1 WRQHLSG
8 APALLE
14 LPTDHRRPPL
24 RSYAGGR
31 VSLALSPALTAGLRQ
46 LGQRHGATLFMTLL
60 AGWSSLLSRFSG
72 QDDVVIGTPVAN
84 RPRSELESLIG
95 FFVNTLALRIRPE
108 GGLSVAALLEQVK
121 AVMLAA
127 HAHQD
132 LPFEQVVEAL
142 QPPRSLGHSPIFQV
156 MLALNNTP
164 GGGEFS
170 LPELSLEP
178 LQAPHTTAQFD
189 LSLALVEA
197 DGGLIGSLEY
207 ASDLFERATIERMAG
222 HLQVLLEGM
231 VADDQQAVAELPLLS
246 CEQRRQVLE
255 SFNDTAAAYPAD
267 KLLHQLFEEQAAQQ
281 PDALAVVDETASL
294 TYSELN
300 ARANRLAHY
309 LIGLGI
315 QPDDR
320 VAICAQ
326 RSLEMVVGL
335 LGILKAGGA
344 YVPLDPGYPSERLH
358 YMLEDSAPVAVLV
371 QAALQECLPA
381 VNVPQVVLDSVDLSS
396 GTGGLPCGNPDLD
409 ALGLTSRMPAY
420 VMYTS
425 GSSGVPKGVLIEHRS
440 VLRLV
445 INNPY
450 ARITTEDCVAH
461 GANTAFDASTWEIWS
476 ALLNGAKLL
485 VVSQATL
492 LNAARLNHVLI
503 EGGVT
508 ALWLTAG
515 LFNEYVDVLAAAFS
529 RLRYLLVGGDVLDP
543 VSVAKVL
550 SRAHRPRHL
559 INGYGPT
566 ETTTF
571 ASTYEIHA
579 LSDNSRSIPI
589 GRPIGNTRIYLLDA
603 HGQPVPIGVSGE
615 IHIGGAGVARGYLNL
630 PELTAERFLD
640 DPFSAEPAAR
650 MYKSGD
656 LGRWLADGNIEYLGR
671 NDDQVKLRG
680 FRIELGEIESR
691 LSECPGVREAVVL
704 VREHRPGDKR
714 LVAYLTA
721 QEGVEL
727 LAAQLREQLSQGLAE
742 YMIPSA
748 FVTLARFPL
757 TPNGK
762 LDRRALPA
770 PEDDAYASRDYEA
783 PAGDVEHA
791 LAEIWQV
798 LLGLERVGRHDHFF
812 ELGGH
817 SLLAVQLV
825 SRLRQRFEVE
835 VALRDVFAEPT
846 LQGLARQVANARLS
860 AQTPLTLLTPV
871 DRNLPLPLSWAQ
883 QRLWFLDQ
891 LDRAAGAAY
900 HIPAGL
906 RLRGRLDSDALQA
919 TLDRIVARHETL
931 RTHFALHE
939 GQAIQVIAPATQGF
953 ALVTHDLRALD
964 SAAQH
969 EAVERLAGEE
979 ALAPFDLSSGPL
991 IRGRLVQ
998 LSETEHIL
1006 LVTQH
1011 HIVSDGWST
1020 GVLLHEIGTLYRAF
1034 SQGLADPLP
1043 ALAFQYV
1050 DYAAWQR
1057 QWLQGE
1063 TLQTQVDF
1071 WRQHLSGAP
1080 ALLEL
1085 PTDHR
1090 RPPLRSYAG
1099 GRVSLALSPAL
1110 TTGLRQL
1117 GQRHGATLFM
1127 TLLAGWS
1134 SLLSR
1139 FSGQDDVVI
1148 GTPVANRPR
1157 SELESLIGFF
1167 VNTLALRIRPEGRL
1181 SVAALLE
1188 QVKTVML
1195 AAHAHQD
1202 LPFEQVVEALQPP
1215 RSLGHSPIFQ
1225 VMLALNNTPG
1235 GGEFSL
1241 PELSLEPLQAPHTTA
1256 QFDLSLALVEADG
1269 GLIGSL
1275 EYASDLFERATIER
1289 MAGHLQVLLEGMVAD
1304 DQQAVGELP
1313 LLSCEQRRQ
1322 VLESFN
1328 DTAAAYPADK
1338 LIHQLFE
1345 EQAAQQ
1351 PDALAVVDD
1360 AGSLTYGELNTRA
1373 NRLAHYLIGLGIQP
1387 DDRVAICAQRSLEMV
1402 VGLLGIF
1409 KAGGAYVPLDP
1420 AYPEQR
1426 LRYMLEDST
1435 PVAVLVQAETRA
1447 LLGELAVPTLDLQDA
1462 DWEVEAEH
1470 NPVVPAITPQHLAY
1484 VIYTSGSSGK
1494 PKGVGGPH
1502 QAMVNRLYWMH
1513 STFGGQRLEKHAQK
1527 TSISFLDSVTETL
1540 MPLLFGAQLHIVSPL
1555 ASRDPIQLWQ
1565 AVTEH
1570 QLTRLVLVP
1579 SLLEELSRIENRQIS
1594 PEKRLIVCSGEVF
1607 SSSLLARTRAWLPSA
1622 TILNFYGSSEAAG
1635 DSTFYLCDS
1644 AVQAGHSLPIG
1655 RPIANTRIY
1664 LLDANGQPV
1673 PIGVIGEIHIGGAGV
1688 ARGYLNMPELTAERF
1703 LDDPFSA
1710 EPAARMYRSG
1720 DLGRWLADGNI
1731 EYLGRNDDQVKLR
1744 GFRIELGEIESKLSE
1759 CPGVRE
1765 AVVLVREHRP
1775 GDKRLVA
1782 YLKAQEGA
1790 VLSAAQLRE
1799 QLSQGLAEYMIPSAF
1814 VTLARFPQTPSGK
1827 LDRRALPAPE
1837 DDAYASR
1844 VYEAPAGD
1852 VEHALADIWQV
1863 LLGLERVGRH
1873 DHFFELGGHSLLAVQ
1888 LVSRLRQRFEVE
1900 VALRDVFAEPTLQG
1914 LARQVAN
1921 ARLSA
1926 QTPLTLVDRDLP
1938 LPLSWA
1944 QQRLWFLDQLD
1955 RAAGAAYHIPAGL
1968 RLRGRL
1974 NCEALQATL
1983 DRIVARHETLR
1994 THFALH
2000 EGQAI
2005 QVIAPATQGF
2015 ALVTHDLR
2023 ALDSAAQHEAVERL
2037 AGEEALAPFDLSSG
2051 PLIRGRLVQLS
2062 ETEHILLV
2070 TQHHIVSDGW
2080 STGVLLHE
2088 IGTLYRAFS
2097 QGLADP
2103 LPALAF
2109 QYVDYAAWQR
2119 QWLQGETLQ
2128 MQVDFWRQHLSGAPA
2143 LLELPTDHRRPPLRS
2158 YAGGRVSLA
2167 LSPALTAGL
2176 RQLGQRHGAT
2186 LFMTLLA
2193 GWSSLLSRFSG

>member
-1 WRQHLSG
+1 QLVSRLRQRFEVEVALRDVFAEPTLQGLARQVANARLSAQTPLTLVDRDLPLPLSWAQQRLWFLDQLDRAAGAAYHIPAGLRLRGRLDRDALQATLDRIVARHETLRTHFALHEGQAIQVIAPATQGFALASHDLRPLDSAAQHEAVERLAREEALAPFDLSSGPLIRGRLVQLSENGWSTGVLLHEIGTLYRAFSQGLADPLPALAFQYVDYAAWQRQWLQGETLHTQVEFWRQHLSG

-31 VSLALSPALTAGLRQ
+31 VSLALSPALTTGLRQ

-108 GGLSVAALLEQVK
+108 GRLSVAALLEQVK
-121 AVMLAA
+121 AVMLAV

-267 KLLHQLFEEQAAQQ
+267 KLIHQLFEEQAAQQ
-281 PDALAVVDETASL
+281 PDALAVVDDAGSL
-294 TYSELN
+294 TYGELN

-335 LGILKAGGA
+335 LGIFKAGGA
-344 YVPLDPGYPSERLH
+344 YVPLDHGYPSERLR

-492 LNAARLNHVLI
+492 LNPARLNHILI

-529 RLRYLLVGGDVLDP
+529 KLRYLLVGGDVLDP

-650 MYKSGD
+650 MYRSGD

-680 FRIELGEIESR
+680 FRIELGEIESQ
-691 LSECPGVREAVVL
+691 LAACPGVREAVVL
-704 VREHRPGDKR
+704 VREQRPGDKR

-721 QEGVEL
+721 REGAVLSAAQLREL
-727 LAAQLREQLSQGLAE
+727 AACPGVREAVVLVREQRPGDKRLVAYLTAREGAVLSAAQLREQLSQGLAE

-770 PEDDAYASRDYEA
+770 PEDDAYASRGYEA
-783 PAGDVEHA
+783 PAGDIEHA
-791 LAEIWQV
+791 LAQIWQ
-798 LLGLERVGRHDHFF
+798 
-812 ELGGH
+812 
-817 SLLAVQLV
+817 A
-825 SRLRQRFEVE
+825 
-835 VALRDVFAEPT
+835 
-846 LQGLARQVANARLS
+846 
-860 AQTPLTLLTPV
+860 
-871 DRNLPLPLSWAQ
+871 
-883 QRLWFLDQ
+883 
-891 LDRAAGAAY
+891 
-900 HIPAGL
+900 
-906 RLRGRLDSDALQA
+906 
-919 TLDRIVARHETL
+919 
-931 RTHFALHE
+931 
-939 GQAIQVIAPATQGF
+939 
-953 ALVTHDLRALD
+953 
-964 SAAQH
+964 
-969 EAVERLAGEE
+969 
-979 ALAPFDLSSGPL
+979 
-991 IRGRLVQ
+991 
-998 LSETEHIL
+998 
-1006 LVTQH
+1006 
-1011 HIVSDGWST
+1011 
-1020 GVLLHEIGTLYRAF
+1020 
-1034 SQGLADPLP
+1034 
-1043 ALAFQYV
+1043 
-1050 DYAAWQR
+1050 
-1057 QWLQGE
+1057 
-1063 TLQTQVDF
+1063 
-1071 WRQHLSGAP
+1071 
-1080 ALLEL
+1080 
-1085 PTDHR
+1085 
-1090 RPPLRSYAG
+1090 
-1099 GRVSLALSPAL
+1099 
-1110 TTGLRQL
+1110 
-1117 GQRHGATLFM
+1117 
-1127 TLLAGWS
+1127 
-1134 SLLSR
+1134 
-1139 FSGQDDVVI
+1139 
-1148 GTPVANRPR
+1148 
-1157 SELESLIGFF
+1157 
-1167 VNTLALRIRPEGRL
+1167 
-1181 SVAALLE
+1181 
-1188 QVKTVML
+1188 
-1195 AAHAHQD
+1195 
-1202 LPFEQVVEALQPP
+1202 
-1215 RSLGHSPIFQ
+1215 
-1225 VMLALNNTPG
+1225 
-1235 GGEFSL
+1235 
-1241 PELSLEPLQAPHTTA
+1241 
-1256 QFDLSLALVEADG
+1256 
-1269 GLIGSL
+1269 
-1275 EYASDLFERATIER
+1275 
-1289 MAGHLQVLLEGMVAD
+1289 
-1304 DQQAVGELP
+1304 
-1313 LLSCEQRRQ
+1313 
-1322 VLESFN
+1322 
-1328 DTAAAYPADK
+1328 
-1338 LIHQLFE
+1338 
-1345 EQAAQQ
+1345 
-1351 PDALAVVDD
+1351 
-1360 AGSLTYGELNTRA
+1360 
-1373 NRLAHYLIGLGIQP
+1373 
-1387 DDRVAICAQRSLEMV
+1387 
-1402 VGLLGIF
+1402 
-1409 KAGGAYVPLDP
+1409 
-1420 AYPEQR
+1420 
-1426 LRYMLEDST
+1426 
-1435 PVAVLVQAETRA
+1435 
-1447 LLGELAVPTLDLQDA
+1447 
-1462 DWEVEAEH
+1462 
-1470 NPVVPAITPQHLAY
+1470 
-1484 VIYTSGSSGK
+1484 
-1494 PKGVGGPH
+1494 
-1502 QAMVNRLYWMH
+1502 
-1513 STFGGQRLEKHAQK
+1513 
-1527 TSISFLDSVTETL
+1527 
-1540 MPLLFGAQLHIVSPL
+1540 
-1555 ASRDPIQLWQ
+1555 
-1565 AVTEH
+1565 
-1570 QLTRLVLVP
+1570 
-1579 SLLEELSRIENRQIS
+1579 
-1594 PEKRLIVCSGEVF
+1594 
-1607 SSSLLARTRAWLPSA
+1607 
-1622 TILNFYGSSEAAG
+1622 
-1635 DSTFYLCDS
+1635 
-1644 AVQAGHSLPIG
+1644 
-1655 RPIANTRIY
+1655 
-1664 LLDANGQPV
+1664 
-1673 PIGVIGEIHIGGAGV
+1673 
-1688 ARGYLNMPELTAERF
+1688 
-1703 LDDPFSA
+1703 
-1710 EPAARMYRSG
+1710 
-1720 DLGRWLADGNI
+1720 
-1731 EYLGRNDDQVKLR
+1731 
-1744 GFRIELGEIESKLSE
+1744 
-1759 CPGVRE
+1759 
-1765 AVVLVREHRP
+1765 
-1775 GDKRLVA
+1775 
-1782 YLKAQEGA
+1782 
-1790 VLSAAQLRE
+1790 
-1799 QLSQGLAEYMIPSAF
+1799 
-1814 VTLARFPQTPSGK
+1814 
-1827 LDRRALPAPE
+1827 
-1837 DDAYASR
+1837 
-1844 VYEAPAGD
+1844 
-1852 VEHALADIWQV
+1852 

-1926 QTPLTLVDRDLP
+1926 QTPLTLVDRYNWCRVCVSASKSRWHCGMCLP
-1938 LPLSWA
+1938 SRRCKVWHV
-1944 QQRLWFLDQLD
+1944 RW
-1955 RAAGAAYHIPAGL
+1955 
-1968 RLRGRL
+1968 
-1974 NCEALQATL
+1974 
-1983 DRIVARHETLR
+1983 R
-1994 THFALH
+1994 TP
-2000 EGQAI
+2000 G
-2005 QVIAPATQGF
+2005 
-2015 ALVTHDLR
+2015 
-2023 ALDSAAQHEAVERL
+2023 S
-2037 AGEEALAPFDLSSG
+2037 
-2051 PLIRGRLVQLS
+2051 
-2062 ETEHILLV
+2062 
-2070 TQHHIVSDGW
+2070 
-2080 STGVLLHE
+2080 
-2088 IGTLYRAFS
+2088 
-2097 QGLADP
+2097 
-2103 LPALAF
+2103 
-2109 QYVDYAAWQR
+2109 
-2119 QWLQGETLQ
+2119 
-2128 MQVDFWRQHLSGAPA
+2128 
-2143 LLELPTDHRRPPLRS
+2143 RRR
-2158 YAGGRVSLA
+2158 R
-2167 LSPALTAGL
+2167 
-2176 RQLGQRHGAT
+2176 R
-2186 LFMTLLA
+2186 
-2193 GWSSLLSRFSG
+2193 